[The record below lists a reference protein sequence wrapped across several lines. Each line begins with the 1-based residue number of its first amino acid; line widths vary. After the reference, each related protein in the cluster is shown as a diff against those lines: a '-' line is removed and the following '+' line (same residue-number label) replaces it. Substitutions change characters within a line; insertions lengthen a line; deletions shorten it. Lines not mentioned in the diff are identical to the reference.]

1 MPEFYMHDTEIYLSL
16 TDGRIGYSWRVGN
29 FDETKLLTKA
39 VIFWDQDVVK
49 GSRKKMKILIVSN
62 NANQFRHHLN
72 HFYAQVKTLYLD
84 IGPNQIRLHCQKLVF
99 KARFCGDGG
108 PVGVSRGQASLE

>member
-39 VIFWDQDVVK
+39 VILWDQDVVK
-49 GSRKKMKILIVSN
+49 GSRKKMKILIVSQLQMQTN
-62 NANQFRHHLN
+62 
-72 HFYAQVKTLYLD
+72 LD
-84 IGPNQIRLHCQKLVF
+84 ITLIIFMHR
-99 KARFCGDGG
+99 
-108 PVGVSRGQASLE
+108 